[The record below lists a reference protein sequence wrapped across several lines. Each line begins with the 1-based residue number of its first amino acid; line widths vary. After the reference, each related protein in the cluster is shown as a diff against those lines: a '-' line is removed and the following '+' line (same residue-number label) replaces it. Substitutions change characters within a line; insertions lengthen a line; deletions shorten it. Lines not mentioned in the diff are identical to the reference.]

1 MSLEFDRKNNSC
13 GFTLLEV
20 IVAVA
25 LIGVSL
31 SMLLGIVNRDIDLAS
46 KARDAQIASNLAQN
60 IMTEIE
66 LDGYPDV
73 RDESG
78 TFEEAEGFEYFLTV
92 APYNLSQIETDIR
105 IVRVLIDWDE
115 GNEDFEIWR
124 AVSKN

>member
-105 IVRVLIDWDE
+105 IVRVLIVWDE

>member
-1 MSLEFDRKNNSC
+1 MSLEFDRNNKNS
-13 GFTLLEV
+13 GFTLLEI

-31 SMLLGIVNRDIDLAS
+31 SMILGIVNRDIDLAS

-66 LDGYPDV
+66 LDGYPAI
-73 RDESG
+73 REESG
-78 TFEEAEGFEYFLTV
+78 AFEEAEGFEYFLTV
-92 APYNLSQIETDIR
+92 APYNLSQIETYVR
-105 IVRVLIDWDE
+105 IVRVLVVWDE

-124 AVSKN
+124 AVSQD